1 MATIESLDLAGLQY
15 NPDDVAAALA
25 DLLTVNGV
33 TLTDIIESLESSS
46 ATQFVSKYNSTTNVL
61 DNITL
66 GNNVSG
72 RGAVKFVS
80 AGKPAINLSGTAGV
94 DYPAEGHTWVCF
106 AMQSGRYADTAVSYQ
121 AMAAGY
127 GTPVLTLTNDGTW
140 GTSAPTS
147 WTVRDM
153 SPDSSNSYTAE
164 EDLSDSF
171 SAAGTDGTSGSV
183 ILGVNYA
190 YTLDF
195 ENLY

>member
-33 TLTDIIESLESSS
+33 TLTDIITSLESSS
-46 ATQFVSKYNSTTNVL
+46 ATQFVAKYNSTTNIL

-66 GNNVSG
+66 GNNVSN

-106 AMQSGRYADTAVSYQ
+106 AMQSGYYTGSSNGPTF
-121 AMAAGY
+121 MAAGF
-127 GTPVLTLTNDGTW
+127 GAPVLTLTNDGTW
-140 GTSAPTS
+140 EVTPPTA

-153 SPDSSNSYTAE
+153 APDTYAGTIEA
-164 EDLSDSF
+164 DLSGAF
-171 SAAGTDGTSGSV
+171 TGAGNDGSSGS
-183 ILGVNYA
+183 IYSGSNYA

-195 ENLY
+195 ENLN

>member
-33 TLTDIIESLESSS
+33 TLTDIITSLESSS
-46 ATQFVSKYNSTTNVL
+46 ATQFVSKYNSTTNTL

-94 DYPAEGHTWVCF
+94 DFPDVGHTWVCF
-106 AMQSGRYADTAVSYQ
+106 AIQSGYYTGSAGGPTF
-121 AMAAGY
+121 MAAGF
-127 GTPVLTLTNDGTW
+127 GVPVLMLTNDGTW
-140 GTSAPTS
+140 ETAAPTA
-147 WTVRDM
+147 WTVRDIA
-153 SPDSSNSYTAE
+153 PD
-164 EDLSDSF
+164 
-171 SAAGTDGTSGSV
+171 TDGATIETNLNATFSEAGDDGMAGSV
-183 ILGVNYA
+183 YSGANYS

-195 ENLY
+195 ENLN

>member
-33 TLTDIIESLESSS
+33 TLADIITSLESSN
-46 ATQFVSKYNSTTNVL
+46 ATQFVAKYDSTTNIL

-66 GNNVSG
+66 GANVAG
-72 RGAVKFVS
+72 RGAVKFVC

-106 AMQSGRYADTAVSYQ
+106 ALQSAYYQ
-121 AMAAGY
+121 STYTEAAYMSVGF
-127 GTPVLTLTNDGTW
+127 GVPVLTLTNDGSW
-140 GTSAPTS
+140 GVTAPTT

-153 SPDSSNSYTAE
+153 IPDTGSGTAGS
-164 EDLSDSF
+164 DLNATF
-171 SAAGTDGTSGSV
+171 AGTGSDGTSGQIYS
-183 ILGVNYA
+183 GANYA

-195 ENLY
+195 ENLN

>member
-1 MATIESLDLAGLQY
+1 MAVIDSLDLAGLQY

-33 TLTDIIESLESSS
+33 TLTDIITSLESSS
-46 ATQFVSKYNSTTNVL
+46 ATQLVSKYDSTTNTL
-61 DNITL
+61 DNINL

-80 AGKPAINLSGTAGV
+80 VGKAAIDLSGTAGV

-106 AMQSGRYADTAVSYQ
+106 CMQSGHHESPNSSEMMAV
-121 AMAAGY
+121 GY
-127 GTPVLTLTNDGTW
+127 GVPVLTLTNNGTW
-140 GTSAPTS
+140 STSAPTA

-153 SPDSSNSYTAE
+153 APDSTNITFES
-164 EDLSDSF
+164 DLNASF
-171 SAAGTDGTSGSV
+171 NVAGGDGISSPIYRGA
-183 ILGVNYA
+183 NYA

-195 ENLY
+195 ENLN

>member
-33 TLTDIIESLESSS
+33 TLTDIITSLESSN
-46 ATQFVSKYNSTTNVL
+46 ATQFVAKYNSSTNVL
-61 DNITL
+61 DNVIL
-66 GNNVSG
+66 GNNVSN

-94 DYPAEGHTWVCF
+94 DYPAEGHTWVCHAVQTGHWGSATSTEYMGF
-106 AMQSGRYADTAVSYQ
+106 ALGSPALM
-121 AMAAGY
+121 
-127 GTPVLTLTNDGTW
+127 LTNDGTW
-140 GTSAPTS
+140 DSSPPTA

-153 SPDSSNSYTAE
+153 QPDVDNNTALT
-164 EDLSDSF
+164 DLDSGF
-171 SAAGTDGTSGSV
+171 TAAGGDGVSAALTQA
-183 ILGVNYA
+183 VNYI

-195 ENLY
+195 ENLN

>member
-33 TLTDIIESLESSS
+33 TLTDIITSLESSS
-46 ATQFVSKYNSTTNVL
+46 ATQFVSKYNSTTNTL

-66 GNNVSG
+66 GNNVAG
-72 RGAVKFVS
+72 KGAVKFVS

-106 AMQSGRYADTAVSYQ
+106 AMQSGYRSVTASVEQ
-121 AMAAGY
+121 MATGY

-140 GTSAPTS
+140 GTSTPTA
-147 WTVRDM
+147 WTSRDM
-153 SPDSSNSYTAE
+153 APDTDSTTSEASLDN
-164 EDLSDSF
+164 SF
-171 SAAGTDGTSGSV
+171 SAAGTDGISGS
-183 ILGVNYA
+183 IFNHVNYS

-195 ENLY
+195 ENLN

>member
-46 ATQFVSKYNSTTNVL
+46 ATQFVSKYNSTTNTL

-66 GNNVSG
+66 GNNVAG
-72 RGAVKFVS
+72 KGAVKFVS

-106 AMQSGRYADTAVSYQ
+106 AMQSGYFHDTSNNEY
-121 AMAAGY
+121 MATGF

-140 GTSAPTS
+140 GISAPAA
-147 WTVRDM
+147 WTVKDM
-153 SPDSSNSYTAE
+153 SPDSSSTNTE
-164 EDLSDSF
+164 EGNLDDSF
-171 SAAGTDGTSGSV
+171 SAAGTDGVSNW
-183 ILGVNYA
+183 LHKAANYS

-195 ENLY
+195 ENLN

>member
-33 TLTDIIESLESSS
+33 TLTDIISSLESSN
-46 ATQFVSKYNSTTNVL
+46 ATQFVAKYNSTTNVL
-61 DNITL
+61 DNINL
-66 GNNVSG
+66 GNNVSN

-80 AGKPAINLSGTAGV
+80 PGKPAINLSGTAGV
-94 DYPAEGHTWVCF
+94 DYPAEGHTWVCYG
-106 AMQSGRYADTAVSYQ
+106 MQSGFFQLSGAVES
-121 AMAAGY
+121 AAVGY

-140 GTSAPTS
+140 GTSAPTA

-153 SPDSSNSYTAE
+153 APDSNTNYTTETDLNNSFN
-164 EDLSDSF
+164 SDGADGASDPIMF
-171 SAAGTDGTSGSV
+171 SA
-183 ILGVNYA
+183 NYS

-195 ENLY
+195 ENLN

>member
-33 TLTDIIESLESSS
+33 TLTDIISSLESSD
-46 ATQFVSKYNSTTNVL
+46 ATQFVAKYNSSTNVL

-66 GNNVSG
+66 GANVAG

-94 DYPAEGHTWVCF
+94 DFPDVGHTWVCY
-106 AMQSGRYADTAVSYQ
+106 AMQSGYFSQSTSTSYIG
-121 AMAAGY
+121 AGF
-127 GTPVLTLTNDGTW
+127 GFPVLTLTNDGTW
-140 GTSAPTS
+140 GAAPPTA
-147 WTVRDM
+147 WTARDM
-153 SPDSSNSYTAE
+153 APDTDNTYTSE
-164 EDLSDSF
+164 TSLDGSF
-171 SAAGTDGTSGSV
+171 SAAGTNGASGP
-183 ILGVNYA
+183 IYNAANYA

-195 ENLY
+195 ENLN

>member
-33 TLTDIIESLESSS
+33 TLADIITSLESSN
-46 ATQFVSKYNSTTNVL
+46 ATQFVAKYDSTTNTL

-66 GNNVSG
+66 GDNVAG

-94 DYPAEGHTWVCF
+94 DFPDVGHTWVCF
-106 AMQSGRYADTAVSYQ
+106 AMQSGHYFSAQGTEYMAV
-121 AMAAGY
+121 GF

-140 GTSAPTS
+140 NNTPPTA

-153 SPDSSNSYTAE
+153 APDSHNQTYE
-164 EDLSDSF
+164 EDLNNSF
-171 SAAGTDGTSGSV
+171 SASGTDGISSSG
-183 ILGVNYA
+183 IHTGANYS

-195 ENLY
+195 ENLN

>member
-33 TLTDIIESLESSS
+33 TLTDIITSLESSS
-46 ATQFVSKYNSTTNVL
+46 ATQLISKYNSTTNTL

-66 GNNVSG
+66 GNNVSN

-94 DYPAEGHTWVCF
+94 DYPDVGHTWVCF
-106 AMQSGRYADTAVSYQ
+106 AMQSGYHTITSSNSY
-121 AMAAGY
+121 MSAGY
-127 GTPVLTLTNDGTW
+127 GVPVLTLTNDGTW
-140 GTSAPTS
+140 GTSAPTA

-153 SPDSSNSYTAE
+153 SPDTNPNSSEVDLSNSFT
-164 EDLSDSF
+164 
-171 SAAGTDGTSGSV
+171 AAGADGTSGA
-183 ILGVNYA
+183 IGEGVNYS

-195 ENLY
+195 ENLN